1 MSERAPLLAT
11 DKASF
16 HDASPWPTR
25 INSTVSR
32 ASRDHPSFSRLLSK
46 IQHVPS
52 REDKGGNGKSRGG
65 WRGTRTGCG
74 ERKKERWWK
83 NRGSRRKKKKSTKRE
98 RKRGKKREERKRE
111 VRCRTQPSTERLTIP
126 SSSSSIEDTLR
137 LSVPSYVLALAHR
150 PSLYSRT
157 FTYSHIQART
167 ESRSH
172 PPAARGPVRPTPSRQ
187 PSLGRRVPALSVF
200 PRPVPTTPFH
210 AVSRR
215 ACPYTP
221 PACNCPLY
229 RL

>member
-1 MSERAPLLAT
+1 MEKSWKRKKE
-11 DKASF
+11 KEG
-16 HDASPWPTR
+16 
-25 INSTVSR
+25 
-32 ASRDHPSFSRLLSK
+32 
-46 IQHVPS
+46 
-52 REDKGGNGKSRGG
+52 REEGKK
-65 WRGTRTGCG
+65 
-74 ERKKERWWK
+74 ERKKK
-83 NRGSRRKKKKSTKRE
+83 RKSEGERE
-98 RKRGKKREERKRE
+98 RSSMSNSALD
-111 VRCRTQPSTERLTIP
+111 RTAHHPFP
-126 SSSSSIEDTLR
+126 SSSIEDTLR

-150 PSLYSRT
+150 LSLYSCAY
-157 FTYSHIQART
+157 TYSHIQART

-172 PPAARGPVRPTPSRQ
+172 PPAARGPARPTPSRQ

>member
-1 MSERAPLLAT
+1 MWRKE
-11 DKASF
+11 K
-16 HDASPWPTR
+16 
-25 INSTVSR
+25 
-32 ASRDHPSFSRLLSK
+32 
-46 IQHVPS
+46 
-52 REDKGGNGKSRGG
+52 KS
-65 WRGTRTGCG
+65 
-74 ERKKERWWK
+74 ERWWK
-83 NRGSRRKKKKSTKRE
+83 NRGSGRRKKKNMKRE
-98 RKRGKKREERKRE
+98 RKRGEKEEERERDRE

-126 SSSSSIEDTLR
+126 SPFSSIEDTLR

-157 FTYSHIQART
+157 YTYSHIQART

-172 PPAARGPVRPTPSRQ
+172 PPAARGPARLTPSRQ